1 MKHFF
6 KLVALASVASMPVN
20 ASDATRDAHM
30 IERAEAW
37 FEKFQ
42 AATPEQQARML
53 ERRNACLLVP
63 EAQRREVC
71 GGGQGHGKGQGRSTE
86 THTADF

>member
-6 KLVALASVASMPVN
+6 KIVALASAASMPVN
-20 ASDATRDAHM
+20 ASDAERDAHM

-53 ERRNACLLVP
+53 ERRNACLQVP

-71 GGGQGHGKGQGRSTE
+71 GGGQGKGQGRSTK
-86 THTADF
+86 TQTADS